1 MKKIVSILFSLVMC
15 FAMMFGLAGC
25 NITEKNTKDLYS
37 RYVAKTSTNLEYNR
51 EQLEDAFNKYGYQ
64 YYQNSGNLKESLKQ
78 TIKSMIQR
86 ELLVNEIKK
95 IDEIETKMQSDEYK
109 TEIRYKVFN
118 SIQTTLDS
126 YETVIEKEWS
136 EKDDNTSTKDE
147 NKTKPTE
154 PTKYS
159 EYESKL
165 ELSDKNFEYNSETNK
180 IKYKTTFE
188 LESKGKDVPESF
200 IQKVNPENENLSKE
214 AWVRYIANL
223 QQTAKSK
230 GKSDSE
236 EDVFKAEVKNLTES
250 FTENMYLTLYQN
262 YFLDNMEIDSDV
274 VLEYYKAHFKAEYE
288 LYKDNYEAYAKAI
301 ESTNKSDYIYYN
313 LLKNSNGDYVE
324 VNHILFK
331 FEDDPVLKAKVDE
344 LKEKYNDGKGEIAKE
359 DYEAQLQALAKEIK
373 FYYNYEIDWD
383 KLEYKTDED
392 GNYIQLEEKQSK
404 LALDIYKK
412 IIESVNSKLTY
423 EEKAK
428 EFNRLICMFTGDT
441 ASANA
446 KFSYVVATDKN
457 TKQSW
462 VESFTSSARE
472 MFNKGYQ
479 IGEIYNG
486 KDSITPSALIISD
499 HGYHIM
505 MFNGVVNNAITMENI
520 DNLTVAD
527 LWNMH
532 IDASKQISV
541 FEYIYDKIN
550 PDSSKYNNHITNLI
564 NTLMNG
570 MEITYYQSNYSDLLG

>member
-1 MKKIVSILFSLVMC
+1 MKKIVSIMFSFIMC
-15 FAMMFGLAGC
+15 FAMAFGLAGC
-25 NITEKNTKDLYS
+25 NITKTNTKDLYS
-37 RYVAKTSTNLEYNR
+37 KYVAKTSTNLVYTR

-64 YYQNSGNLKESLKQ
+64 YYQNSSDLKESLKQ

-86 ELLVNEIKK
+86 ELLIGEIKK
-95 IDEIETKMQSDEYK
+95 IDEIETKMQSEEYK
-109 TEIRYKVFN
+109 KEIRYKVFN
-118 SIQTTLDS
+118 SIQSTLDS
-126 YETVIEKEWS
+126 YETVIEEEWS
-136 EKDDNTSTKDE
+136 GKDSTTDSSDE
-147 NKTKPTE
+147 DSTKPTE

-165 ELSDKNFEYNSETNK
+165 ELEDVDLEYDSETNK
-180 IKYKTTFE
+180 IKYKTTLE

-200 IQKVNPENENLSKE
+200 IQKVNPENEKLSKE

-230 GKSDSE
+230 GKSYSE
-236 EDVFKAEVKNLTES
+236 EDVFKAEVESLTES
-250 FTENMYLTLYQN
+250 YTENMYLTLYEN
-262 YFLDNMEIDSDV
+262 YFLNTMEIDADV

-288 LYKDNYEAYAKAI
+288 LYKDNYDAYVEAI
-301 ESTNKSDYIYYN
+301 ESTSRSEYVYYN
-313 LLKNSNGDYVE
+313 PLKNNNGDYVE

-331 FEDDPVLKAKVDE
+331 FEDDPVLNAKVSE
-344 LKEKYNDGKGEIAKE
+344 LKEQYNDGKGELLKE
-359 DYEAQLQALAKEIK
+359 DYEAQLQAYAKEIK

-428 EFNRLICMFTGDT
+428 EFNRLVCMFTGDT
-441 ASANA
+441 SSANA
-446 KFSYVVATDKN
+446 KFSYVVATDAN

-462 VESFTSSARE
+462 VESFTNSARE
-472 MFNKGYQ
+472 MFNEGYN

-486 KDSITPSALIISD
+486 NGIITPNALVISD

-505 MFNGVVNNAITMENI
+505 MFDGVVNNATTLENI
-520 DNLTVAD
+520 DNVTVAD

-541 FEYIYDKIN
+541 FEYIYDKIT
-550 PDSSKYNNHITNLI
+550 PDSSKYDNHITNLI
-564 NTLMNG
+564 NTLMDG
-570 MEITYYQSNYSDLLG
+570 MEITYYQSNYSDLLD